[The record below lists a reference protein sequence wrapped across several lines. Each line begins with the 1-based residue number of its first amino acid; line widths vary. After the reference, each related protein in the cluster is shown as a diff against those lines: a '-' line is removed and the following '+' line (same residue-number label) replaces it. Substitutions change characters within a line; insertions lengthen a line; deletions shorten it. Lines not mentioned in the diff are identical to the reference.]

1 MKWEGSKRQEG
12 IARRC
17 GGSSKDA
24 QENLLVV
31 TRIRNT
37 GQRVDLSGRIAMLS
51 LGCIE
56 MPTIQMKTKQNTLS
70 LEESLTLE
78 MENSILQKVMIFSLE
93 KAQITKGDNKEK
105 ERGDRQALGGDV

>member
-1 MKWEGSKRQEG
+1 MRWEGSERQEG

-24 QENLLVV
+24 QENLVV
-31 TRIRNT
+31 TRVRNT
-37 GQRVDLSGRIAMLS
+37 EQRVDLSGRIAMLS

-93 KAQITKGDNKEK
+93 KAQITKGDYKEK